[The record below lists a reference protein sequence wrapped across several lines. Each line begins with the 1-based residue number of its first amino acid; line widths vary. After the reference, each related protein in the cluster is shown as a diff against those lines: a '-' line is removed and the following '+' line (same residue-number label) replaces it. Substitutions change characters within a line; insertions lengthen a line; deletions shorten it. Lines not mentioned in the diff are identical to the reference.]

1 MRRRPVQAPDG
12 GAPTDWPGSPEVSA
26 FLQRQLAGR
35 RLAPRTCLTYG
46 RSLKGFAL
54 WMQANGGWQGDWA
67 KLTARHLRDFVIER
81 QNTHDRRSVHNQV
94 SAVRAFL
101 ADLRERGGISSTPA
115 AGLVLPKL
123 PKSLPKFL
131 TETQTDTLLDADA
144 TEATGETPERRARDQ
159 AILELLYGGGLRVSE
174 LCGLTGGDLDLGTGL
189 VRVLGKGSK
198 ERVVPVGDTAVAAVK
213 AYLDLRGAPA
223 RGAPLLLAARGGPL
237 HPRAVQLMLK
247 RKLALAGLP
256 ADLTPHKLRHACA
269 THLLSN
275 GADLRLVQEQLG
287 HASLSTTQ
295 IYTHLSVAKLREVHR
310 KAHPRS

>member
-1 MRRRPVQAPDG
+1 VKRRPVQQDDG
-12 GAPTDWPGSPEVSA
+12 EPTDWPGSAQVSD
-26 FLQRQLAGR
+26 FLTRQLAGR
-35 RLAPRTCLTYG
+35 RLAALSCLTYG

-54 WMQANGGWQGDWA
+54 WMKSNGGWDGDWS
-67 KLTARHLRDFVIER
+67 KLTARNLRDFVIER
-81 QNTHDRRSVHNQV
+81 QGTHNRRSVHNQV
-94 SAVRAFL
+94 SALRAFL
-101 ADLRERGGISSTPA
+101 ADLRERGGITTTPA

-131 TETQTDTLLDADA
+131 TEAQTDTLMDAAEVSEKDDPQ
-144 TEATGETPERRARDQ
+144 EVARDM

-174 LCGLTGGDLDLGTGL
+174 LCGIDGGDLDLGSGL
-189 VRVLGKGSK
+189 VRLMGKGSK
-198 ERVVPVGDTAVAAVK
+198 ERVVPVGDAAISAVK
-213 AYLDLRGAPA
+213 AYLALRGVPV
-223 RGAPLLLAARGGPL
+223 RGAPLLLAARGGRL
-237 HPRAVQLMLK
+237 NPRAVQLMLK

-287 HASLSTTQ
+287 HSSLSTTQ

-310 KAHPRS
+310 KSHPRA

>member
-1 MRRRPVQAPDG
+1 L
-12 GAPTDWPGSPEVSA
+12 VSA

-54 WMQANGGWQGDWA
+54 WMQANGGWDGDWA
-67 KLTARHLRDFVIER
+67 KLTARDLRDFVIER

-94 SAVRAFL
+94 SALRAFL
-101 ADLRERGGISSTPA
+101 ADLRERGGITSTPA
-115 AGLVLPKL
+115 AGLILPKL
-123 PKSLPKFL
+123 PRSLPKFL
-131 TETQTDTLLDADA
+131 TEAQTDTLLDADA
-144 TEATGETPERRARDQ
+144 TEAADETPVRRARDQ

-237 HPRAVQLMLK
+237 RARAVQLMLK
-247 RKLALAGLP
+247 KKLALAGLP

-295 IYTHLSVAKLREVHR
+295 IYTHLSVARLRDVHR

>member
-1 MRRRPVQAPDG
+1 MKRRPVQSADDG
-12 GAPTDWPGSPEVSA
+12 DPSDWPGSALASA

-54 WMQANGGWQGDWA
+54 WMQANGGWDGDWA
-67 KLTARHLRDFVIER
+67 KLTARDLRDFVIER

-94 SAVRAFL
+94 SALRAFL
-101 ADLRERGGISSTPA
+101 ADLRERGGITSTPA
-115 AGLVLPKL
+115 AGLILPKL
-123 PKSLPKFL
+123 PRSLPKFL
-131 TETQTDTLLDADA
+131 TEAQTDTLLDADA
-144 TEATGETPERRARDQ
+144 TEAADETPVRRARDQ

-237 HPRAVQLMLK
+237 HARAVQLMLK
-247 RKLALAGLP
+247 KKLALAGLP

-295 IYTHLSVAKLREVHR
+295 IYTHLSVARLRDVHR

>member
-1 MRRRPVQAPDG
+1 MKRRPVQQADG
-12 GAPTDWPGSPEVSA
+12 GATDWPGSKEVSDY
-26 FLQRQLAGR
+26 LTRQLAGK

-46 RSLKGFAL
+46 RSLKDFAL
-54 WMQANGGWQGDWA
+54 WMKSNGGWEGDWA
-67 KLTARHLRDFVIER
+67 KLSSRNLRDFVIER
-81 QNTHDRRSVHNQV
+81 QSTHDRRSVHNQV
-94 SAVRAFL
+94 SALRAFL
-101 ADLRERGGISSTPA
+101 ADLRERGGINSTPA

-123 PKSLPKFL
+123 PRSLPKFL
-131 TETQTDTLLDADA
+131 TEIQTDALM
-144 TEATGETPERRARDQ
+144 EAPEASEKETAETTARNQ

-174 LCGLTGGDLDLGTGL
+174 LCGLKGGDLELGTGL

-198 ERVVPVGDTAVAAVK
+198 ERVIPVGDTAVQAVQ
-213 AYLDLRGAPA
+213 AYLSLRNTVA

-247 RKLALAGLP
+247 KKLALAGLP

-295 IYTHLSVAKLREVHR
+295 IYTHLTVSRLREVHR
-310 KAHPRS
+310 KAHPRP